1 MKKLLLLIIIF
12 ISILS
17 CEDTKKPPT
26 KKELDSTT
34 LEKKIEKIV
43 EKKVIPIKSTYP
55 KITQENAVDFL
66 TEYGKNNPETK
77 VLISTNHGNITLQ
90 LFKDTPLHR
99 ANFIYLAK
107 SEYFNKTFFHRVVP
121 NFIIQAGSSDLLDTS
136 KKRAKIG
143 QSYRLPYEKGN
154 GRIHKSG
161 TVSGAKHYRKNPD
174 NLSVPFEFFIFLG
187 PKSSTAHLNGKY
199 TIFGKVTKGMDV
211 VKKIANL
218 PADGDEWPL
227 NNVYI
232 TVEVLE

>member
-1 MKKLLLLIIIF
+1 MKKTLFLLIIF

-17 CEDTKKPPT
+17 CGDTKKPPI
-26 KKELDSTT
+26 KKETLPSTSEEIILPET
-34 LEKKIEKIV
+34 EE
-43 EKKVIPIKSTYP
+43 KVIPVKDTYP
-55 KITQENAVDFL
+55 KITSENVVKFL

-77 VLISTNHGNITLQ
+77 VLISTSYGDITLQ
-90 LFKDTPLHR
+90 LFNDTPLHR
-99 ANFIYLAK
+99 ANCIFLIK
-107 SEYFNKTFFHRVVP
+107 QGYFNETFCHRVVP
-121 NFIIQAGSSDLLDTS
+121 NFIIQAGSSDQVSTS
-136 KKRAKIG
+136 KKRYKIG
-143 QSYRLPYEKGN
+143 SDYRLPYEKGN
-154 GRIHKSG
+154 GRVHKKG

-211 VKKIANL
+211 VEKISNL

-227 NNVYI
+227 DNVYI